1 MGFLY
6 SDFSTDFGDVSEI
19 PLHIS
24 DEVIF
29 CVILVTQGM
38 VSQAVACNTRVIA
51 STQLKFA

>member
-19 PLHIS
+19 PLHVS